1 MAKNGTINKTTFT
14 DQTKIQNNTSI
25 SVKALHV
32 SELRTAIGRLEGYS
46 VNVDN
51 CGCQSCQN
59 TCTCQ
64 SDKCQSCQGCQ
75 SCQNT
80 CTCQSCQRG
89 NCNCNCSNC
98 SDCSNC
104 DCGDD
109 YNGGY

>member
-64 SDKCQSCQGCQ
+64 S
-75 SCQNT
+75 
-80 CTCQSCQRG
+80 CQRG